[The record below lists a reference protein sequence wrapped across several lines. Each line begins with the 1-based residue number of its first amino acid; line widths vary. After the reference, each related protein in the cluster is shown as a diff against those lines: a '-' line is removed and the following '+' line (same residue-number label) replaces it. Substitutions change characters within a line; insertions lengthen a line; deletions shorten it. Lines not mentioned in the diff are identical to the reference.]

1 MSDVNVL
8 FAGESWLTYSV
19 HIKGVDY
26 FVSSEYEEGAR
37 WVKSALEAGG
47 MSVEHLPNHLAAAR
61 FPNTLEHLHRYQC
74 VILSDIGSSTL
85 LLHPDTTR
93 LSKRTPNRLKLLES
107 YVSEG
112 GGLVM
117 IGGYMTFQGIDGRAR
132 YKGTAV
138 EDVLPVELLPGD
150 DRMEVPE
157 GFSPQV
163 ADPDHPILQGI
174 PSEWPFMLFYNQVV
188 LKQGASLLLESEGD
202 PILAAW
208 DYGRG
213 RSLAFTPDAAPHG
226 APPEF
231 LDWRYFQPFWSQA
244 IRWVCRQ
251 L

>member
-26 FVSSEYEEGAR
+26 FVSCEYEEGTH
-37 WVKSALEAGG
+37 WVKDALEANS
-47 MSVEHLPNHLAAAR
+47 MSVEHMPNHLAAAH
-61 FPNTLEHLHRYQC
+61 FPNTLEDLRRYQC
-74 VILSDIGSSTL
+74 VILSDIGSNTL

-93 LSKRTPNRLKLLES
+93 FSRRTPNRLKLLES

-138 EDVLPVELLPGD
+138 EKALPVELLPGD

-163 ADPDHPILQGI
+163 VDPDHPILRGI
-174 PSEWPFMLFYNQVV
+174 PSEWPFMLFYNRVV
-188 LKQGASLLLESEGD
+188 LKQGASLLLESEGN

-213 RSLAFTPDAAPHG
+213 RTLAFTPDAAPHG

-231 LDWRYFQPFWSQA
+231 LDWEYFQSFWSQA